1 VTLRL
6 RLLLLG
12 GGVLAAAFL
21 LVALSLRAS
30 AVDRGAEARED
41 QVLRSWATAARLLE
55 VDEGLGADPRWG
67 ALELGELLG
76 MRVTL
81 VDPSGR
87 VLGDSGVPGGN
98 VDNMENHAG
107 RPEIRAALEGRLELV
122 ERRSPTQGVLS
133 FYAAGPVT
141 LPGIGT
147 AVLRV
152 ATPRGAGEAL
162 GRAPVLLLLVGTGA
176 FLVLVGVV
184 SAGGVDGPVRRS
196 IGRLEVASAR
206 AGSGELDGFPA
217 PEELAP
223 EFAGLGSTLQRMGE
237 EVRDRMRELLRER
250 DELLTLVDAI
260 AEGVVALTDDA
271 RVLRMNRAAVELLEV
286 PRPAPFAPI
295 GTLIRHPHL
304 RDHLEESVVLPLPP
318 REFQVGDRHLLI
330 AAHLL
335 EEGGSVVTFLDV
347 TDLRRME
354 KIRRDFVAN
363 ASHEMKT
370 PLTAMRG
377 FAETLLDGDPPEA
390 LRREFLGSI
399 RTNSVRLQNL
409 VDDLLDLSRLEA
421 GAWPV
426 QEEEVELAD
435 SAFEVWE
442 ELMQGRE
449 GRGASAPD
457 FQVHGDAVALADAQA
472 LHLVFR
478 NLLDNALRF
487 TPDDGSVQV
496 QISPRGPEVE
506 VAVTDSGAGIPSTAL
521 PRIFERFYRVDPGRD
536 RAAGGT
542 GLGLAIVRHLVHSM
556 GGEVSAESQ
565 LGEGTTIRFTL
576 PRVEVA

>member
-1 VTLRL
+1 MTLRL
-6 RLLLLG
+6 RLLILG
-12 GGVLAAAFL
+12 GGVIAAAFL
-21 LVALSLRAS
+21 LVGLGLRGA
-30 AVDRGAEARED
+30 AEAPWAEARED

-55 VDEGLGADPRWG
+55 VDGALGADPRQG
-67 ALELGELLG
+67 ALELGDLLG

-81 VDPSGR
+81 VDPTGQ
-87 VLGDSGVPGGN
+87 VLGDSGVPEGD

-107 RPEIRAALEGRLELV
+107 RPEVRAALEGRLELV

-133 FYAAGPVT
+133 FYVAGPAT
-141 LPGIGT
+141 LPGGEPV
-147 AVLRV
+147 VLRL
-152 ATPRGAGEAL
+152 ATPRGVAGGPLE
-162 GRAPVLLLLVGTGA
+162 RAPVLLLLVGAGA
-176 FLVLVGVV
+176 FLVLAAVTVG
-184 SAGGVDGPVRRS
+184 GGMDGQLRRS
-196 IGRLEVASAR
+196 IRRLEGAAAM
-206 AGSGELDGFPA
+206 AGSGKLDGFPP
-217 PEELAP
+217 PEDLSSEL
-223 EFAGLGSTLQRMGE
+223 AGLGSSLQRMGD

-250 DELLTLVDAI
+250 EELLTLVDAI

-295 GTLIRHPHL
+295 GTLIRHPYL

-335 EEGGSVVTFLDV
+335 PEGGSVVTFLDV

-377 FAETLLDGDPPEA
+377 FAETLLDGDPPEE
-390 LRREFLGSI
+390 LRREFLASI

-442 ELMQGRE
+442 ELMQA
-449 GRGASAPD
+449 RGAPAPE
-457 FQVHGDAVALADAQA
+457 FQIHGDAVGLADAQA

-487 TPDDGSVQV
+487 TPDDGNVEV
-496 QISPRGPEVE
+496 RITPRGPEVE

-542 GLGLAIVRHLVHSM
+542 GLGLAIVRHLVQSM

-576 PRVEVA
+576 PRVEVT

>member
-21 LVALSLRAS
+21 LVAVSLRAS
-30 AVDRGAEARED
+30 AEDRGTEARED

-55 VDEGLGADPRWG
+55 VDEGLGADPRRG
-67 ALELGELLG
+67 ALELGDLLG

-87 VLGDSGVPGGN
+87 VLGDSGVPGGD

-107 RPEIRAALEGRLELV
+107 RPEIRAALEGRLEIV

-141 LPGIGT
+141 LPDIGP

-152 ATPRGAGEAL
+152 ATPRGVGGAL
-162 GRAPVLLLLVGTGA
+162 DRAPVLLLLVGTGA

-184 SAGGVDGPVRRS
+184 SAGGVDGPLRTS
-196 IGRLEVASAR
+196 ISRLEVASAR
-206 AGSGELDGFPA
+206 AGAGELAGFPS
-217 PEELAP
+217 PEDLTP
-223 EFAGLGSTLQRMGE
+223 EFAGLGSTLQRMGD
-237 EVRDRMRELLRER
+237 EVGDRMRELLRER

-260 AEGVVALTDDA
+260 AEGVLALTDDA

-286 PRPAPFAPI
+286 PHPAPFAPI

-426 QEEEVELAD
+426 QEEEVELAA

-442 ELMQGRE
+442 ELMQA
-449 GRGASAPD
+449 RGAPAPE

-487 TPDDGSVQV
+487 TPDNGRVQV
-496 QISPRGPEVE
+496 LISARGPEVE
-506 VAVTDSGAGIPSTAL
+506 VAVSDSGAGIPSTAL

-576 PRVEVA
+576 PRVEAA

>member
-1 VTLRL
+1 MTLRL
-6 RLLLLG
+6 RLLLVG
-12 GGVLAAAFL
+12 GGVLVVAFL
-21 LVALSLRAS
+21 FVGLGLRGS
-30 AVDRGAEARED
+30 GDVQWAEARED
-41 QVLRSWATAARLLE
+41 QVVRGWATAARLLE
-55 VDEGLGADPRWG
+55 TDAALGADTRRA

-76 MRVTL
+76 LRVTL

-87 VLGDSGVPGGN
+87 VLGDSGVPGGD

-107 RPEIRAALEGRLELV
+107 RPEIRAALEGRLEV
-122 ERRSPTQGVLS
+122 VQRRSPTQGVHS

-141 LPGIGT
+141 LSGDRP

-152 ATPRGAGEAL
+152 ATPRGVEGEW
-162 GRAPVLLLLVGTGA
+162 GRAQVLLLLAGA
-176 FLVLVGVV
+176 GAVLILVGVV
-184 SAGGVDGPVRRS
+184 GAGGVDGPVRRS
-196 IGRLEVASAR
+196 IRRLEGSSAK
-206 AGSGELDGFPA
+206 AGSGQLGGFPG
-217 PEELAP
+217 PSELAP
-223 EFAGLGSTLQRMGE
+223 EFAGLGPSLQRMEDEFRG
-237 EVRDRMRELLRER
+237 RMRELRRER
-250 DELLTLVDAI
+250 DELLSLVDAI
-260 AEGVVALTDDA
+260 AEGVVALTEDA

-286 PRPAPFAPI
+286 PLPAPFAPI
-295 GTLIRHPHL
+295 GTMIRQPHL

-330 AAHLL
+330 SAHLL
-335 EEGGSVVTFLDV
+335 DEGGSVVTILDV

-377 FAETLLDGDPPEA
+377 FAETLLDGDPPEV

-435 SAFEVWE
+435 SAFAVWE
-442 ELMQGRE
+442 ELMQA
-449 GRGASAPD
+449 RGESAPD
-457 FQVHGDAVALADAQA
+457 FQVQGDAVALADGQA

-487 TPDDGSVQV
+487 TPDDGTVRV
-496 QISPRGPEVE
+496 VISPGGPEVE
-506 VAVTDSGAGIPSTAL
+506 VAVTDSGVGISSTAL

-542 GLGLAIVRHLVHSM
+542 GLGLAIVRHLVQSM

-576 PRVEVA
+576 PRVESS